1 MNKAFAAALIAA
13 LFGITGCATETS
25 ADNRNPA
32 PCPNIVVLNDAARM
46 IEFDGEEILEDVAYT
61 AEITNVSIG
70 CRYTEAE
77 PIDTSIGVELAFGR
91 GPKGE
96 AEQKNFTYFVAVTRK
111 DLEVITKK
119 EFTLPIE
126 FSEKRSVVVLEDEV
140 DEIFIP
146 RAGDQISGANFEI
159 IVGLKLTPQ
168 QAIFNR
174 SGKSLKFPQ
183 L

>member
-1 MNKAFAAALIAA
+1 MYKASAFALIAA
-13 LFGITGCATETS
+13 LLGVAACASTAERKAS
-25 ADNRNPA
+25 NPA
-32 PCPNIVVLNDAARM
+32 PCPNVMVLNDAARLV
-46 IEFDGEEILEDVAYT
+46 EFSGDEVVENVAYT
-61 AEITNVSIG
+61 AEITNVSVG
-70 CRYTEAE
+70 CRYFGEE
-77 PIDTSIGVELAFGR
+77 PIDTEIAVEIAFGR

-96 AEQKNFTYFVAVTRK
+96 AEDKLFTYFVAVTRK

-119 EFTLPIE
+119 EFTLPVK
-126 FSEKRSVVVLEDEV
+126 FNDKRSVVVFEDDI
-140 DEIFIP
+140 DEITIP
-146 RAGDQISGANFEI
+146 RAGEEISGENFEI